1 MKKIIA
7 LLLAAIMVLGLAACA
22 SKTETTEASD
32 VKNVVYIVNGNLGDK
47 SFFDSAQAGIDELVK
62 AGRIT
67 CKTIELGG
75 TDEDQPKWLS
85 TLYDVSQSGE
95 YDLVIC
101 GTYQMPDYLKEVAT
115 KYPDQLY
122 LIFDDNTYAG
132 ENSNVVN
139 ITYKQNDMGYLVGT
153 FAACMTT
160 DTSVA
165 NINEDAVI
173 GFVGGVDSPV
183 INDFLIGFI
192 EGAQSVNPDIKVDTR
207 YTNDYVDTAIAK
219 EFGYSMIND
228 KKCDIIWGVAGN
240 AGNGAAEAALDT
252 GKAWFIGVDSD
263 QELTFSSDLAA
274 LTLTSGLKNI
284 GNSIIW
290 IFDQWDAGK
299 TYWGS
304 EVQLGLAEGGVGIV
318 TDKNYD
324 KYASAETKAAVE
336 AAQKGITDG
345 SIKVDSAPGKGTT
358 ITVTIY
364 LKLQESEKEQEKELF
379 DLPVLVVDDDKTCCE
394 STVAT
399 LKDIGIAGEWVLT
412 GREAVERCY
421 ARHEAGC
428 DYFAVI
434 LDWKMPKMDGIETA
448 RKIRERVGK
457 DVTIIILT
465 SFEFSE
471 IEEEARAAGVDAFIA
486 KPLFR
491 SRLTATLRQFTSGKK
506 EKNARSLLESFAKT
520 DYTSKR
526 VLLVE
531 DNELNRE
538 IAAEILGMTGVAVDI
553 AENGKIAVEK
563 VVAAPEKW
571 YDLIFM
577 DIQMPIMN
585 GYEAT
590 AAIRSLPGGRGKVPI
605 IAMTANAFAEDVQ
618 LAKNTGMNEHIA
630 KPLELDKLNDVL
642 KQWLQ

>member
-1 MKKIIA
+1 MKKYLA
-7 LLLAAIMVLGLAACA
+7 LILAVLMLATVFAGCA
-22 SKTETTEASD
+22 STTEETDTPAASTETTEPAKTEDSKPEATKTEEPAEGPAAEEGK
-32 VKNVVYIVNGNLGDK
+32 VYNVAYLVNGNLGDK
-47 SFFDSAQAGIDELVK
+47 SFFDSAEAGLAQLK
-62 AGRIT
+62 ADGRIDYV
-67 CKTIELGG
+67 TIEMGG
-75 TDEDQPKWLS
+75 TDEDQPTWLS

-132 ENSNVVN
+132 NNSNVVN

-183 INDFLIGFI
+183 INDFLTGFI
-192 EGAQSVNPDIKVDTR
+192 EGAQAVNPDIKVDTR

-336 AAQKGITDG
+336 AAQKGITAG
-345 SIKVDSAPGKGTT
+345 SIKV
-358 ITVTIY
+358 
-364 LKLQESEKEQEKELF
+364 
-379 DLPVLVVDDDKTCCE
+379 
-394 STVAT
+394 
-399 LKDIGIAGEWVLT
+399 
-412 GREAVERCY
+412 
-421 ARHEAGC
+421 
-428 DYFAVI
+428 
-434 LDWKMPKMDGIETA
+434 
-448 RKIRERVGK
+448 
-457 DVTIIILT
+457 
-465 SFEFSE
+465 
-471 IEEEARAAGVDAFIA
+471 
-486 KPLFR
+486 
-491 SRLTATLRQFTSGKK
+491 
-506 EKNARSLLESFAKT
+506 
-520 DYTSKR
+520 
-526 VLLVE
+526 
-531 DNELNRE
+531 
-538 IAAEILGMTGVAVDI
+538 
-553 AENGKIAVEK
+553 
-563 VVAAPEKW
+563 
-571 YDLIFM
+571 
-577 DIQMPIMN
+577 
-585 GYEAT
+585 AT
-590 AAIRSLPGGRGKVPI
+590 AFA
-605 IAMTANAFAEDVQ
+605 ANFA
-618 LAKNTGMNEHIA
+618 LAA
-630 KPLELDKLNDVL
+630 LRDSVRP
-642 KQWLQ
+642 